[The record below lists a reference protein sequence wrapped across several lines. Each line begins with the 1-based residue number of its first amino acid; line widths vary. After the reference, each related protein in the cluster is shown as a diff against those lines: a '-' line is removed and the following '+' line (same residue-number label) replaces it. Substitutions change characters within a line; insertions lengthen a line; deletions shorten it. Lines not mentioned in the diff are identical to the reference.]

1 MSEYLEEAVG
11 ELKRAD
17 HMIYVSLKYTRT
29 VDVIKNI
36 LQRLISGFDFT
47 FEYLAESLKES
58 KKIEELPMARA
69 KRVDV
74 LKTYFKNSPEFND
87 FLDFYLLMRKID
99 QANFTRRQE
108 FRRHVTMSAILEDKR
123 IVELNIDSIH
133 EYYNKTKAFVD
144 FAIHFVKPG
153 EQE

>member
-1 MSEYLEEAVG
+1 MSERLEEAIG

-36 LQRLISGFDFT
+36 LERLISCSDFT
-47 FEYLAESLKES
+47 FDYLVEHLKET
-58 KKIEELPMARA
+58 KKIEELPVART
-69 KRVDV
+69 KKMEV
-74 LKTYFKNSPEFND
+74 LTDYFKNSSEFMEY
-87 FLDFYLLMRKID
+87 LDFYLLLRKID
-99 QANFTRRQE
+99 KANFTRRQE
-108 FRRHVTMSAILEDKR
+108 FRRHVTMTAILDDNK

-144 FAIHFVKPG
+144 FAITFVSPK
-153 EQE
+153 E

>member
-1 MSEYLEEAVG
+1 MSEKLEEAIG

-36 LQRLISGFDFT
+36 LERLISCFDFT
-47 FEYLAESLKES
+47 FEYLIDNLKDL
-58 KKIEELPMARA
+58 KKIEELPTART
-69 KRVDV
+69 KKMEV
-74 LKTYFKNSPEFND
+74 LKDYFKNNAEFTD
-87 FLDFYLLMRKID
+87 YLDFYLLLRRID
-99 QANFTRRQE
+99 KANFTRRQE
-108 FRRHVTMSAILEDKR
+108 FRRHVTMTAILEDNK

-144 FAIHFVKPG
+144 FAVSFVSPK
-153 EQE
+153 E

>member
-1 MSEYLEEAVG
+1 MSERLEEAIG

-36 LQRLISGFDFT
+36 LERLISGFDFT
-47 FEYLAESLKES
+47 FDYLIEHLKET
-58 KKIEELPMARA
+58 KKIEELPVART
-69 KRVDV
+69 KKMEV
-74 LKTYFKNSPEFND
+74 LTSYFQNSTEFKD
-87 FLDFYLLMRKID
+87 YLDFYLLLRKID

-108 FRRHVTMSAILEDKR
+108 FRRHVTMSAMLEDNR
-123 IVELNIDSIH
+123 IVELNIDIIH

-144 FAIHFVKPG
+144 FAIAFVSPK
-153 EQE
+153 E

>member
-1 MSEYLEEAVG
+1 MSEVLEEAIG

-36 LQRLISGFDFT
+36 LERLISCFDFA
-47 FEYLAESLKES
+47 FEYMVIHLKETN
-58 KKIEELPMARA
+58 KIEEIPAARA
-69 KRVDV
+69 KKMEV
-74 LKTYFKNSPEFND
+74 LKHFFKNNPEFTD
-87 FLDFYLLMRKID
+87 YIDFYLLLRKID
-99 QANFTRRQE
+99 QASFTRRQE

-144 FAIHFVKPG
+144 FAIAYSRPK
-153 EQE
+153 E